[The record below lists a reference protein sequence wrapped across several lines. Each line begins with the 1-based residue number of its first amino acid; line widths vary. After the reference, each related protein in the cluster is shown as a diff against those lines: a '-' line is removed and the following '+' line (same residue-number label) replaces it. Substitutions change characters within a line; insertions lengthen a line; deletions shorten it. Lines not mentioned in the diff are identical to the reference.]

1 MKRPVAS
8 VVPVLLVVVAAAEVA
23 RGLWV
28 PAKAELAQILIHRAW
43 HEIRQGTKEAR
54 PWHWADT
61 RPVARL
67 RMPSLDA
74 DFIVLAGA
82 SGSTMA
88 FGPGHLHGTAAP
100 GGEGT
105 CVIAGHRDTHFAV
118 LQHLAA
124 GQSVSLEDRFGRIH
138 EYVVHDAF
146 VVHENEVSELCLGG
160 TGGLVLMT
168 CWPFDEM
175 RSGGEWRYLVQ
186 AKPADVPLRRNG
198 SPDAFQPAVDHL

>member
-1 MKRPVAS
+1 MKRPAAS
-8 VVPVLLVVVAAAEVA
+8 VVPALLVVVAAAEVA
-23 RGLWV
+23 RGLWM
-28 PAKAELAQILIHRAW
+28 PAKAEFAQFLIHRAW
-43 HEIRQGTKEAR
+43 HEIREGTEEAR

-67 RMPSLDA
+67 RMPSIGA

-82 SGSTMA
+82 SGATMA

-118 LQHLAA
+118 LRHLAA

-138 EYVVHDAF
+138 EYVVSDTV
-146 VVHENEVSELCLGG
+146 VVHENEVSELYLGG
-160 TGGLVLMT
+160 RGGLVLMT
-168 CWPFDEM
+168 CWPFDEI
-175 RSGGEWRYLVQ
+175 RSGGELRYLVR
-186 AKPADVPLRRNG
+186 AKPVDLFLRRNG
-198 SPDAFQPAVDHL
+198 IPNDSQPAIDTL